1 MHQNRFQDS
10 IPFFKK
16 ALKIYPNDPELYCN
30 LGLAYLNINDLNN
43 ALDHLQQ
50 SLKIHP
56 NHIESHFNIAKIFLT
71 KLEINKSLHHLQII
85 ERLIS
90 PNENLYQLFA
100 EAYRYVNKYD
110 LFLNSLKKAIEINP
124 NNHINYFYLA
134 FGFMWCNDKKN
145 AVSNL
150 QKCIELNPKFT
161 PAIFNLMQISNDS
174 NYFDD
179 IEIFNSLEKNFHL
192 SNEEF
197 IYFHLCLSKFYENKN
212 IDSYIKHLSRA
223 NEVKRKSI
231 AKFFNLRDLEDF
243 IFSKLNPSAFNR
255 IQPSSHSPIFIV
267 GMPRSGSTL
276 VESILL
282 NNKNIYSCGEVPLLH
297 DEFYSLVQSDKN
309 SLMESI
315 ENIQER
321 YINLIESMTNS
332 LNFIDKL
339 PLNFFWI
346 DLILL
351 MFPNAKFVFTE
362 RNKFDTCFSIFKTFF
377 GDSALPFSYKSNEIV
392 EFYNFYIKVKDHWFR
407 EYRNNLYTISYD
419 NIITDSSSEFK
430 NLFNFLDIDFDQSM
444 ISLDDKRFVQTA
456 SFAQVR
462 GKISK
467 QTSYESFK
475 KIFPEF
481 LI

>member
-1 MHQNRFQDS
+1 MYQNRFQDS

-16 ALKIYPNDPELYCN
+16 AIKIYPDDPELYCN
-30 LGLAYLNINDLNN
+30 LGLAYLNINDFSN
-43 ALDHLQQ
+43 ALDHLQH
-50 SLKIHP
+50 SLKINP

-71 KLEINKSLHHLQII
+71 KLEINKCLHHLQTI

-100 EAYRYVNKYD
+100 EAYRYINKYD

-124 NNHINYFYLA
+124 NNYINYFYLA
-134 FGFMWCNDKKN
+134 FGFMWCNDKNN
-145 AVSNL
+145 AIKNL

-161 PAIFNLMQISNDS
+161 PAIFNLMQISKDS
-174 NYFDD
+174 NYFHD
-179 IEIFNSLEKNFHL
+179 IEIFNNLEKSHL
-192 SNEEF
+192 SNDEF
-197 IYFHLCLSKFYENKN
+197 IYFHLCLSKFYENKD
-212 IDSYIKHLSRA
+212 IDLYIKHLSRA

-231 AKFFNLRDLEDF
+231 AKFFNLKGLEHF
-243 IFSKLNPSAFNR
+243 IFNKLNPSAFTK
-255 IQPSSHSPIFIV
+255 IQPSSLSPIFIV

-297 DEFYSLVQSDKN
+297 DEFYSLVTFDKN

-321 YINLIESMTNS
+321 YVNLIKSMTNS
-332 LNFIDKL
+332 LHFVDKL

-351 MFPNAKFVFTE
+351 MFPNAKFIFTE

-377 GDSALPFSYKSNEIV
+377 GDSALPFSYDSNEIV
-392 EFYNFYIKVKDHWFR
+392 EFYNFYKKLKDYWYK
-407 EYRNNLYTISYD
+407 EYRNSLYTISYD
-419 NIITDSSSEFK
+419 NIIIDSNSEFR

-481 LI
+481 LV

>member
-1 MHQNRFQDS
+1 MYQNRFQNS

-16 ALKIYPNDPELYCN
+16 AIKIYPDDPELYCN
-30 LGLAYLNINDLNN
+30 LGLAYLNINDFSN
-43 ALDHLQQ
+43 ALDHLQH
-50 SLKIHP
+50 SLKINP

-71 KLEINKSLHHLQII
+71 KLEINKCLHHLQTI

-100 EAYRYVNKYD
+100 EAYRYINKYD

-124 NNHINYFYLA
+124 NNYINYFYLA

-145 AVSNL
+145 AIINL

-161 PAIFNLMQISNDS
+161 PAIFNLMQISNDCK
-174 NYFDD
+174 YFHD
-179 IEIFNSLEKNFHL
+179 IEIFNTLEKSHL
-192 SNEEF
+192 SNDEF
-197 IYFHLCLSKFYENKN
+197 IYFHLCLSKFYENKDIN
-212 IDSYIKHLSRA
+212 LYIKHLSRA

-231 AKFFNLRDLEDF
+231 AKFFNLKSLEHF
-243 IFSKLNPSAFNR
+243 IFNKLNPSAFTK
-255 IQPSSHSPIFIV
+255 IQPSSLSPIFIV

-297 DEFYSLVQSDKN
+297 DEFYSLVPFDKN

-321 YINLIESMTNS
+321 YVNLIQSMTNS
-332 LNFIDKL
+332 LHFVDKL

-351 MFPNAKFVFTE
+351 MFPNAKFIFTE

-377 GDSALPFSYKSNEIV
+377 GDSALPFSYESNEIV
-392 EFYNFYIKVKDHWFR
+392 EFYNFYKKLKDYWCK
-407 EYRNNLYTISYD
+407 EYRNSLYTISYD
-419 NIITDSSSEFK
+419 NIIIDSNSEFR
-430 NLFNFLDIDFDQSM
+430 NLFNFLDIDYDQSM